1 MQNNDKPA
9 LVPTEDKQA
18 GEGLWYHC
26 KAQYGVWSKNMLIAL
41 QRGVKGNKW
50 FSLMDK
56 VYAVQTLGMAWE
68 KVQDNAGA
76 CGIDHMSIE
85 HFAKDT
91 QSRLLVLNKQ
101 LSEGF
106 YKPMPVRRVYIPKA
120 GSKQQR
126 PLGIPCVKDR
136 VVQTALKMVIEPIF
150 EQEFSD
156 NSYGFRPGRS
166 CKDALREVEK
176 HLKDG
181 YTHVVDIDIQGYFDN
196 IPHQAL
202 MRRVEEHV
210 ADGKVLGLIEGFLK
224 QGIMSEGIEHKSEAG
239 SPQGGV
245 ISPLLAN
252 IYLNPLDW
260 MMSQQEVKIVR
271 YADDIVILCK
281 SEQAS
286 KHAHQQVQ
294 EWMNE
299 AGLTLH
305 PEKTHRV
312 DMSKSGNCFEFLGYR
327 FKRSSKGKLL
337 RLVRDK
343 SRSKLRD
350 NVRWVTRRNNAHSME
365 TIIHEKLNPILRG
378 WFGYFKHVHVSELI
392 ELDQWIRMR
401 LRSILRKRHGG
412 KGRGRGT
419 DHLKWKNC
427 YFKQLGLCFLADSR
441 AEHISLQKGATH

>member
-9 LVPTEDKQA
+9 IVPTVDKQA

-50 FSLMDK
+50 FSLIDK
-56 VYAVQTLGMAWE
+56 IYAERTLGMAWE

-76 CGIDHMSIE
+76 CGIDRMSIE

-101 LSEGF
+101 LSEGS

-156 NSYGFRPGRS
+156 HSYGFRPGRS

-202 MRRVEEHV
+202 MRRVEEHI

-224 QGIMSEGIEHKSEAG
+224 QGIMSEAIEHKSEAG

-286 KHAHQQVQ
+286 QHAHQQVQ
-294 EWMNE
+294 EWMDE

-312 DMSKSGNCFEFLGYR
+312 DMGQSGNCFEFLGYR

-343 SRSKLRD
+343 SRSKLRE
-350 NVRWVTRRNNAHSME
+350 NIRRVTRRNNAHSME

-378 WFGYFKHVHVSELI
+378 WFGYFKHAHVSELK
-392 ELDQWIRMR
+392 ELDQWTRMR

-441 AEHISLQKGATH
+441 AEYISLQKGAPH

>member
-9 LVPTEDKQA
+9 LVPTVDKQA

-56 VYAVQTLGMAWE
+56 VYAERTLGIAWE

-76 CGIDHMSIE
+76 CGIDRMSIE

-91 QSRLLVLNKQ
+91 QSRLLVLNKR
-101 LSEGF
+101 LSEGS

-120 GSKQQR
+120 GSKQKR

-136 VVQTALKMVIEPIF
+136 VVQTALKMVLEPIF
-150 EQEFSD
+150 EQEFSEH
-156 NSYGFRPGRS
+156 SYGFRPGRS

-176 HLKDG
+176 HLKSG
-181 YTHVVDIDIQGYFDN
+181 YTHVVDIDIQGYFDH
-196 IPHQAL
+196 IPHQPL
-202 MRRVEEHV
+202 MRRVKEHI
-210 ADGKVLGLIEGFLK
+210 ADGKVLELVEGFLK
-224 QGIMSEGIEHKSEAG
+224 QGIMSEGIEYKAEEG

-260 MMSQQEVKIVR
+260 LMSQQDVKIVR

-286 KHAHQQVQ
+286 QNAHQQVND
-294 EWMNE
+294 WMNE

-312 DMSKSGNCFEFLGYR
+312 DMSEPGKSFEFLGYR
-327 FKRSSKGKLL
+327 FKRSSKGRLI

-343 SRSKLRD
+343 SRNKLRD
-350 NVRWVTRRNNAHSME
+350 NVRRVTRRNNAHSME
-365 TIIHEKLNPILRG
+365 RIIDEKLNPILRG
-378 WFGYFKHVHVSELI
+378 WFGYFKHVHISELK
-392 ELDQWIRMR
+392 ELDHWIRMR
-401 LRSILRKRHGG
+401 LRSILRKRNGG
-412 KGRGRGT
+412 KGRGRGI

-427 YFKQLGLCFLADSR
+427 YFKQLGLCFLADSQ
-441 AEHISLQKGATH
+441 AEYISLQKGAPH